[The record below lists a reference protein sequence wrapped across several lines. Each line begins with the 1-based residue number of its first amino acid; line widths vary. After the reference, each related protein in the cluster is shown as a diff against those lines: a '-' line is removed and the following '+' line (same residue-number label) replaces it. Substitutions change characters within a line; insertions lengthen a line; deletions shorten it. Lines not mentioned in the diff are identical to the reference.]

1 MNTHNI
7 QKHIQR
13 SSGGLPPYVIRSYSW
28 SAGESRRMRQAWPG
42 SAEDAWTWSLPSSHS
57 VASAAREIR
66 TVERNAGGWLEGKGP
81 NDAGI
86 RVPCVHKAG
95 WANNILKQQT
105 HTKGGRPRPGA
116 GHPGGHPQVTYE
128 TNFKPSTSVPCVC
141 KPGKATQTQ
150 TEACIP
156 LRHESSNRVDI
167 QSPRVTRLGLG
178 CFPGSSFITVCV
190 WTGIH
195 MAT

>member
-1 MNTHNI
+1 
-7 QKHIQR
+7 
-13 SSGGLPPYVIRSYSW
+13 
-28 SAGESRRMRQAWPG
+28 MRQAWPG

-105 HTKGGRPRPGA
+105 HTKGGRPRPA
-116 GHPGGHPQVTYE
+116 PVTQA
-128 TNFKPSTSVPCVC
+128 
-141 KPGKATQTQ
+141 AT
-150 TEACIP
+150 
-156 LRHESSNRVDI
+156 LKSR
-167 QSPRVTRLGLG
+167 TRLILSPLLPYRASANRGRRHKHKQKHVSRCGMNLQIVST
-178 CFPGSSFITVCV
+178 FNHHASPDLDSVAFREAASSRSACGQVSIWLPDIRTHFQPYL
-190 WTGIH
+190 
-195 MAT
+195 